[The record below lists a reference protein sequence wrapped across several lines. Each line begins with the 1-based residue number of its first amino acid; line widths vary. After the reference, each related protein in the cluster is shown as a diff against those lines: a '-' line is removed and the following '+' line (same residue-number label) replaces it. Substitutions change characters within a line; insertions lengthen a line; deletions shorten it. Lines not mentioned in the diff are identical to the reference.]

1 MNREDAIKMT
11 LEVIKEKKLENS
23 SIGEI
28 VKKMDISPGN
38 LYYHFKSKNELYR
51 EVLEYSINEIADSL
65 DKVKLDINK
74 KNNLFQ
80 LTEKLIRFLE
90 KREDILFFLI
100 TMKGSS
106 YLEKKSNSRDL
117 LLNFKNMLVNQDLN
131 TEHEKRIA
139 LKLNMFLGSVYEVLY
154 ENKLL
159 KKRNLTSAEINEIYL
174 TFWGNEG
181 KEDSGI

>member
-1 MNREDAIKMT
+1 MSHDSKNKITNKA
-11 LEVIKEKKLENS
+11 LELFNEFGTNAVSTNHIAKALE
-23 SIGEI
+23 
-28 VKKMDISPGN
+28 MSPGN

-174 TFWGNEG
+174 SFWGKG
-181 KEDSGI
+181 

>member
-38 LYYHFKSKNELYR
+38 LYYHFKSKNELYK
-51 EVLEYSINEIADSL
+51 EVLEYSINEIADNL
-65 DKVKLDINK
+65 DKVKLNINK
-74 KNNLFQ
+74 KSNLFQ
-80 LTEKLIRFLE
+80 LTETLIRFLE
-90 KREDILFFLI
+90 KREEILFFLI

-117 LLNFKNMLVNQDLN
+117 LLNFKNMLVNQELN
-131 TEHEKRIA
+131 TEHEKRIS
-139 LKLNMFLGSVYEVLY
+139 LKLNMFLGSIYEVLY

-159 KKRNLTSAEINEIYL
+159 KKRNLTSMEIKEIYL
-174 TFWGNEG
+174 SFWENEG
-181 KEDSGI
+181 IGENRV

>member
-1 MNREDAIKMT
+1 
-11 LEVIKEKKLENS
+11 
-23 SIGEI
+23 
-28 VKKMDISPGN
+28 
-38 LYYHFKSKNELYR
+38 
-51 EVLEYSINEIADSL
+51 
-65 DKVKLDINK
+65 
-74 KNNLFQ
+74 
-80 LTEKLIRFLE
+80 
-90 KREDILFFLI
+90 
-100 TMKGSS
+100 MKGSS

-174 TFWGNEG
+174 SFWGNEG

>member
-38 LYYHFKSKNELYR
+38 LYYHFKSKNELYK
-51 EVLEYSINEIADSL
+51 EVLKYSINEIADSL
-65 DKVKLDINK
+65 DKVKLDVNK

-117 LLNFKNMLVNQDLN
+117 LLNFKNMLVNQNLN
-131 TEHEKRIA
+131 IEHEKRIS
-139 LKLNMFLGSVYEVLY
+139 LKLNMFLGSIYEVLY

-159 KKRNLTSAEINEIYL
+159 KKRNLTSMEIKEIYL
-174 TFWGNEG
+174 SFWENEG
-181 KEDSGI
+181 IEESGV